1 MWLYLQVKT
10 QILILFFIGS
20 VLAHDGNHQS
30 LNPYISPG
38 LQIGYNTNKGLS
50 ISYQITIGIGFKI
63 GLHFEDTFPLFLGR
77 TLGVRRNYQKS
88 KPVVKYKYF
97 DNQLSIMLAGFG
109 RGKLINSKGESFKKH
124 KYWIGGFGLL
134 TYDKVFFT
142 NEIEKQY
149 GFFGV
154 APIPLFLPQ

>member
-1 MWLYLQVKT
+1 MKSHIFL
-10 QILILFFIGS
+10 LFFISS
-20 VLAHDGNHQS
+20 VLGHDGNHQS

-50 ISYQITIGIGFKI
+50 ISYQITIGTGFKI

-77 TLGVRRNYQKS
+77 TFGVRRNYEKG
-88 KPVVKYKYF
+88 KPVIKYQYF
-97 DNQLSIMLAGFG
+97 DTQLSFMLAGFG
-109 RGKLINSKGESFKKH
+109 RGKLINSKGETFKKH

-134 TYDKVFFT
+134 TYDKVFFG
-142 NEIEKQY
+142 NDIEKQY

-154 APIPLFLPQ
+154 TPIPILLPK